1 MQGVKSFLDEVW
13 REVHPTKGRV
23 VWPDREKIIRST
35 WVVVTMSI
43 ICSLF
48 IWLTD
53 TGFNRVVSGLLFE

>member
-35 WVVVTMSI
+35 WVVVTMSV

-48 IWLTD
+48 IWLVD
-53 TGFNRVVSGLLFE
+53 TGFNRVISGFLFE

>member
-35 WVVVTMSI
+35 WVVVTMSV

-48 IWLTD
+48 IWLAD
-53 TGFNRVVSGLLFE
+53 TGFNRVISGFLFE